1 MTTQLTKFQW
11 NKIDLVVQNQSA
23 KDDMVLLVFINGQ
36 FAMEKSFQGFRSWIK
51 PEGTV
56 HQVWASDNFY
66 NPASAMIRNLAVYT
80 PLVGRTI
87 IAIYSHNTE
96 SFLFVHDNNSVAQW
110 RLKTVTPAN
119 VSQCPLDGLKFKVVD
134 AGGGHVALW
143 NLQTKHFLR
152 IQSNGN
158 VDYGVGN
165 ADAIYNPGW
174 TWERFSITEVPLLK
188 GLYTLYVPTVDQSLT
203 VDLVSYNTHG
213 IKGQYKHYWQNELFS
228 IHVVA

>member
-36 FAMEKSFQGFRSWIK
+36 FAMEQSLQGFRSWIK

-87 IAIYSHNTE
+87 AIYADTAQ
-96 SFLFVHDNNSVAQW
+96 SFLFVDDEKITQW
-110 RLKTVTPAN
+110 RSKTLTPAN
-119 VSQCPLDGLKFKVVD
+119 VSQCTLDGIKFKVVD
-134 AGGGHVALW
+134 AGGGYVALW
-143 NLQTKHFLR
+143 SLFKKRFLR
-152 IQSNGN
+152 ITTCGTLECVTGENS
-158 VDYGVGN
+158 
-165 ADAIYNPGW
+165 DAVYNPVW
-174 TWERFSITEVPLLK
+174 KWETFSITETPHYK
-188 GLYTLYVPTVDQSLT
+188 GLYTLYIPGPVDYSLG
-203 VDLVSYNTHG
+203 VSPGSYDIYG
-213 IKGQYKHYWQNELFS
+213 KKGQYRPHWQYELFS